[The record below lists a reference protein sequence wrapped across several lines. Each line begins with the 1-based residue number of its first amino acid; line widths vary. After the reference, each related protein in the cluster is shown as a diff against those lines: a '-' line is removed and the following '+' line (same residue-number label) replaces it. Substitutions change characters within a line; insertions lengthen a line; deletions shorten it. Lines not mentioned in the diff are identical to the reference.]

1 MVAAMKFRES
11 TIGGGNPLLV
21 IAGPCVIE
29 SEELCREIAGEM
41 KAICE
46 RLGLPYVFKASYDKA
61 NRTSVSG
68 FRGPGINE
76 GLEILGRVSA
86 EFAVPVTSDVH
97 DAAQAP
103 LAGEVLDI
111 LQIPSFLCRQTDL
124 LVAAGETGRV
134 VNIKKGQFLAPS
146 AMGPA
151 VEKVRNTGNEHVM
164 LTERGSTF
172 GYGNLVVD
180 MRALPEMQAFGTP
193 VIFDATH
200 SVQQPGGLG
209 HATGGDREMAPVLL
223 RGAAAVGI
231 DGLFI
236 EVHPDPEKAK
246 SDGPNTI
253 SLDRVEE
260 ILRTTRDLHALMNSG

>member
-1 MVAAMKFRES
+1 MTVSLNNAQ
-11 TIGGGNPLLV
+11 IGLGNPLLV

-29 SEELCREIAGEM
+29 SESLCREVASEM
-41 KAICE
+41 KAICA

-68 FRGPGINE
+68 FRGPGISE
-76 GLEILGRVSA
+76 GLEILGRIAA
-86 EFAVPVTSDVH
+86 EFALPVTSDVH
-97 DAAQAP
+97 DASQVP

-111 LQIPSFLCRQTDL
+111 LQIPAFLCRQTDL
-124 LVAAGETGRV
+124 LVAAGETGRI

-146 AMGPA
+146 AMAPA
-151 VEKVRNTGNEHVM
+151 VEKVRSTGNQRVM

-180 MRALPEMQAFGTP
+180 MRALPQMRALGTP

-209 HATGGDREMAPVLL
+209 HATDGDREMAPVLL

-231 DGLFI
+231 DGVFL
-236 EVHPDPEKAK
+236 EVHPNPDQAK

-253 SLDRVEE
+253 PLDRAEA
-260 ILRTTRDLHALMNSG
+260 ILRKARDIHALASA

>member
-1 MVAAMKFRES
+1 MKLHD
-11 TIGGGNPLLV
+11 TPIGDGNPPLI

-29 SEELCREIAGEM
+29 SEALCREVASEM
-41 KAICE
+41 KSICE

-68 FRGPGINE
+68 FRGPGISE
-76 GLEILGRVSA
+76 GLEILGRVAA

-97 DAAQAP
+97 DASQVP

-111 LQIPSFLCRQTDL
+111 LQIPAFLCRQTDL

-151 VEKVRNTGNEHVM
+151 VEKVRSTGNERVM

-180 MRALPEMQAFGTP
+180 MRALPQMRALGTP
-193 VIFDATH
+193 VVFDATH

-209 HATGGDREMAPVLL
+209 HATGGDREMAPLLL
-223 RGAAAVGI
+223 RAAAAVGI
-231 DGLFI
+231 DGVFM
-236 EVHPDPEKAK
+236 EVHPDPERAK

-253 SLDRVEE
+253 PLDRAED
-260 ILRTTRDLHALMNSG
+260 ILRIVRDIHNLVIASLA

>member
-1 MVAAMKFRES
+1 MTVSLNTAQ
-11 TIGGGNPLLV
+11 IGPGNPLLV

-29 SEELCREIAGEM
+29 SESLCREVASEM
-41 KAICE
+41 KSICA

-68 FRGPGINE
+68 FRGPGITE
-76 GLEILGRVSA
+76 GLEILGRVGA
-86 EFAVPVTSDVH
+86 ELELPVTSDIH
-97 DAAQAP
+97 DASQVP

-111 LQIPSFLCRQTDL
+111 LQIPAFLCRQTDL
-124 LVAAGETGRV
+124 LVAAGETGRI

-146 AMGPA
+146 AMAPA
-151 VEKVRNTGNEHVM
+151 VEKVRSTGNERVM

-180 MRALPEMQAFGTP
+180 MRALPQMRGFGTP

-209 HATGGDREMAPVLL
+209 NATGGDREMAPVLL
-223 RGAAAVGI
+223 RAAAAVGI
-231 DGLFI
+231 DGVFL
-236 EVHPDPEKAK
+236 EVHPNPDQAK

-253 SLDRVEE
+253 PLDRAEA
-260 ILRTTRDLHALMNSG
+260 ILRKARDIHALAEA

>member
-1 MVAAMKFRES
+1 MNVTLNDAQ
-11 TIGGGNPLLV
+11 IGLGNPLLV

-29 SEELCREIAGEM
+29 SESLCREIATEM
-41 KAICE
+41 KAICA

-68 FRGPGINE
+68 FRGPGITR
-76 GLEILGRVSA
+76 GLEILGSIGSDLGL
-86 EFAVPVTSDVH
+86 PVTSDVH
-97 DAAQAP
+97 DATQIP

-111 LQIPSFLCRQTDL
+111 LQIPAFLCRQTDL

-151 VEKVRNTGNEHVM
+151 VEKVRSTGNERVM

-180 MRALPEMQAFGTP
+180 MRALPQMRAYGTP

-209 HATGGDREMAPVLL
+209 DATGGDREMAPVLL

-231 DGLFI
+231 DGVFL
-236 EVHPDPEKAK
+236 EVHPDPDNAK

-253 SLDRVEE
+253 PLDRAEA
-260 ILRTTRDLHALMNSG
+260 ILRKARDIHALSV